1 MVDQVQRGLKPVQ
14 SALDAFVRALH
25 GTIPHIMKIRDKLFL
40 GFGLY
45 IFLAAILG
53 FFPYKELRSISTRLV
68 LVETADDITNTI
80 LEVRRYEKNFLLFRD
95 DESLE
100 ELKKYLAKLKNSI
113 SAIQTEIVLEI
124 GSDNY
129 TMMKAAIAE
138 YEQLVTV
145 IAGNFTAQG
154 EQEVLVRKRGR
165 EAERAVSGAEFQS
178 LLVLRRYEK
187 NVMLYKNKEAYDVFK
202 RTYDVSQLGFHP
214 EISHYQSLMTI
225 LYNLYEAEKK
235 SLDKMRLTAREIQ
248 AFTQN
253 LSKKERS
260 DIATKIKMSI
270 NLQLLALALIVVVGI
285 VINIKLATSIATP
298 IRTLEKISR
307 KIADGD
313 FSEHIEVKGKDEL
326 ASLETAFNQM
336 EDRLKNALWSL
347 EHTIEKL
354 REKQAQLVEAEKL
367 ALVGKLAAGI
377 AHEINNPLTS
387 VLTFSNLM
395 LEQCPPGDPRHD
407 KLKLMA
413 RETNRARTIV
423 RQLQNF
429 GRDIVIKPEK
439 ININQPVSEI
449 ADSLVAQDAFK
460 GIQLDMK
467 LGENLPDIHADPA
480 QIGQVVM
487 NMLLNAIHSITL
499 PGRIEI
505 ITRLHENAVEIV
517 FADTGAGIPEEN
529 IHKIFDPFFSTKDAT
544 KGTGLGLAVSY
555 GIIKKHGGDIEVSSE
570 TGKGTT
576 FMVRLP
582 INGQV

>member
-1 MVDQVQRGLKPVQ
+1 
-14 SALDAFVRALH
+14 
-25 GTIPHIMKIRDKLFL
+25 MKIRDKLFL
-40 GFGLY
+40 SFGLY
-45 IFLAAILG
+45 ILLAVILG
-53 FFPYKELRSISTRLV
+53 FFAYKDLRTISTKLV

-80 LEVRRYEKNFLLFRD
+80 LEVRRYEKNFLLFKD
-95 DESLE
+95 SESLA
-100 ELKKYLAKLKNSI
+100 ELQKYLGVLKNSI
-113 SAIQTEIVLEI
+113 AAIQTEIVLEI

-138 YEQLVTV
+138 YERLVTA
-145 IAGNFTAQG
+145 IAENYTTQE
-154 EQEVLVRKRGR
+154 EQEALVRKRGQQT
-165 EAERAVSGAEFQS
+165 ELAVTGAELQS

-187 NVMLYKNKEAYDVFK
+187 NVMLYRNKEAYDVFK
-202 RTYDVSQLGFHP
+202 RTYDASPLSSHSEV
-214 EISHYQSLMTI
+214 EHYQATVAR
-225 LYNLYEAEKK
+225 LYDLYEAEKQ
-235 SLDKMRLTAREIQ
+235 SLDKMRLKAREIQ

-253 LSKKERS
+253 LSKKERA
-260 DIATKIKMSI
+260 DIATTIKMSI
-270 NLQLLALALIVVVGI
+270 NLQVLALALIVVVGI

-307 KIADGD
+307 KIAEGD

-326 ASLETAFNQM
+326 SSLETAFNQM

-395 LEQCPPGDPRHD
+395 LEQCPPDDPRHD

-423 RQLQNF
+423 RQLLNF
-429 GRDIVIKPEK
+429 GRETVIKPEK
-439 ININQPVSEI
+439 ININQPVTEI

-460 GIQLDMK
+460 GIGLEMK
-467 LGENLPDIHADPA
+467 LGDNLPDVNADPA

-487 NMLLNAIHSITL
+487 NLLLNAIHAITP
-499 PGRIEI
+499 PGRIEVV
-505 ITRLHENAVEIV
+505 TRRIENSVEIV
-517 FADTGAGIPEEN
+517 FKDTGAGIPEEN
-529 IHKIFDPFFSTKDAT
+529 IHKIFDPFFTTKDAT

-555 GIIKKHGGDIEVSSE
+555 GIIKKHGGEIEVAS
-570 TGKGTT
+570 TVGKGINFYCEVADLWISSKRSLLTT
-576 FMVRLP
+576 KQASARRCGPFSSSKGSR
-582 INGQV
+582 

>member
-1 MVDQVQRGLKPVQ
+1 
-14 SALDAFVRALH
+14 
-25 GTIPHIMKIRDKLFL
+25 MKIRDKLFL
-40 GFGLY
+40 SFGLY
-45 IFLAAILG
+45 ILLAVILG
-53 FFPYKELRSISTRLV
+53 FFAYKDLRTISTKLV

-80 LEVRRYEKNFLLFRD
+80 LEVRRYEKNFLLFKD
-95 DESLE
+95 SESLA
-100 ELKKYLAKLKNSI
+100 ELQKYLGVLKNSI
-113 SAIQTEIVLEI
+113 AAIQTEIVLEI

-138 YEQLVTV
+138 YERLVTA
-145 IAGNFTAQG
+145 IAENYTTQE
-154 EQEVLVRKRGR
+154 EQEALVRERGQQT
-165 EAERAVSGAEFQS
+165 ELAVTGAELQS

-187 NVMLYKNKEAYDVFK
+187 NVMLYRNKEVYDVFK
-202 RTYDVSQLGFHP
+202 RTYDASPLS
-214 EISHYQSLMTI
+214 SHSEVERYQATVAR
-225 LYNLYEAEKK
+225 LYDLYEEEKQ
-235 SLDKMRLTAREIQ
+235 SLDKMRLKAREIQ

-253 LSKKERS
+253 LSKKERA
-260 DIATKIKMSI
+260 DIATTIKMSI
-270 NLQLLALALIVVVGI
+270 NLQVLALALIVVVGI

-307 KIADGD
+307 KIAEGD

-326 ASLETAFNQM
+326 SSLETAFNQM

-395 LEQCPPGDPRHD
+395 LEQCPPDDPRHD

-423 RQLQNF
+423 RQLLNF
-429 GRDIVIKPEK
+429 GRETVIKPEK

-449 ADSLVAQDAFK
+449 VDSLAAQDAFK
-460 GIQLDMK
+460 GIGLEMK
-467 LGENLPDIHADPA
+467 LGDNLPVVNADPA

-487 NMLLNAIHSITL
+487 NLLLNAIHSITP
-499 PGRIEI
+499 PGRIEVV
-505 ITRLHENAVEIV
+505 TRRAESSVEIL
-517 FADTGAGIPEEN
+517 FKDTGAGIPEEN
-529 IHKIFDPFFSTKDAT
+529 IHKIFDPFFTTKDAT

-555 GIIKKHGGDIEVSSE
+555 GIIKKHAGEIEVAS
-570 TGKGTT
+570 TMGKGTT
-576 FMVRLP
+576 FIVRLP
-582 INGQV
+582 IYG